1 MSHPGIFHDMHLLLH
16 SDDKIV
22 QIAAGGTTSD
32 DKTVQIATG
41 VLSVFFTI
49 CTYYYTL
56 TIKRCKS
63 QPVCCRFFFTMP
75 RNYTTLTIKYF
86 IEVVAHL
93 LHIPQSC
100 TNSNPNKNAPAC

>member
-41 VLSVFFTI
+41 VLSVFFT
-49 CTYYYTL
+49 
-56 TIKRCKS
+56 
-63 QPVCCRFFFTMP
+63 MP
-75 RNYTTLTIKYF
+75 RNYTTLTPKYF

-100 TNSNPNKNAPAC
+100 KNSNPNKNAPAC